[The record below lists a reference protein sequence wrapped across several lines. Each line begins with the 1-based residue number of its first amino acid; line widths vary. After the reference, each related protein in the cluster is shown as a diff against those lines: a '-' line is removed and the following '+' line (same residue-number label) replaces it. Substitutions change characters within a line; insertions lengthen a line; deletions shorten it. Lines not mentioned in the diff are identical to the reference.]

1 MLSVFTIVKY
11 FRPGYVPADVPPNHT
26 RQKGVSMTQSNKI
39 DAVEINTA
47 DGPAKPRPVTRD
59 SGRVRIGGG
68 AIHYSDAA
76 PVREP
81 TKDAGRVHIGGG
93 AIHF

>member
-1 MLSVFTIVKY
+1 
-11 FRPGYVPADVPPNHT
+11 
-26 RQKGVSMTQSNKI
+26 MTQSNKI

-47 DGPAKPRPVTRD
+47 EGGPAAPRPVTRD

-68 AIHYSDAA
+68 AIHYSDA

-81 TKDAGRVHIGGG
+81 TKDAGKVRIGGG